1 MSSSGSG
8 GFWKR
13 VGAFVKNPTRDW
25 SLTDERALQ
34 EHESQAKAKA
44 REDQKRQNDFIRK
57 RELDGLRK
65 LRKRETTDLGI
76 DDSLQTNVP
85 DISSQPAPA
94 QARDETLRKIN
105 EIEKSMAGDHAVAP
119 RVRAPVT
126 RPMPAAAPKTVPP
139 PLAAAPASAALNT
152 PSAPNAPLTAGR
164 PPDAPTTSPIQWKVD
179 TAYADTT
186 LLTKPAALPSSPS
199 DVPTAA
205 GPATAAAGASTLP
218 PLVPPLAPSVPPQ
231 NPPAAPT
238 PAGPPTA
245 APRPPTAAFDEQ
257 PTLAEATR
265 LSADALP
272 SRAPAAAS
280 GDSWLRSSNDFMPSA
295 FFAVEV
301 HEALSSNPLFDQ
313 AVMDFAN
320 GDDAAA
326 ESALRD
332 AISNSPDLNAEKEL
346 WLALFDLFRASGQT
360 DKFEALVVDFVSR
373 FQTSAPMIDEGLPTT
388 SPAARPAPTGFKPSV
403 VFSAN
408 VDAPQVERL
417 RKLLLNKPSA
427 IELNFAEV
435 RSIAPAALPALVEA
449 LKTLNQTACTV
460 TLQGADTLLALC
472 QAQAPAMQRDA
483 APQWWALRLELL
495 RLLNQQDDFDAV
507 ALDYCVTYEISP
519 PTWEAARA
527 RVDRSETEPGSAAGT
542 QGAAS
547 AASDFQHSA
556 LGPSSVLGTA
566 GTRSAQLQLSGQIQ
580 GSSSAFL
587 APLEQ
592 AAKTHDQL
600 SISLRHLRRIDFSSA
615 GALLNWAMLQHDAG
629 KTLQFTGV
637 HRLIAGLFSILGLHE
652 HALIQLRRD

>member
-65 LRKRETTDLGI
+65 LRKREATDLGI

-85 DISSQPAPA
+85 EISSQPAPA

-105 EIEKSMAGDHAVAP
+105 EIEKSMAGDHGTAP

-126 RPMPAAAPKTVPP
+126 RPMPAAAKPAPP
-139 PLAAAPASAALNT
+139 PPPAAPVTAA
-152 PSAPNAPLTAGR
+152 R

-186 LLTKPAALPSSPS
+186 LLTKPAALAPSPS
-199 DVPTAA
+199 GGPTAV
-205 GPATAAAGASTLP
+205 GPATAAAAPSTLP
-218 PLVPPLAPSVPPQ
+218 PLVPPIPPQ
-231 NPPAAPT
+231 MPPAALT
-238 PAGPPTA
+238 PASQSPA
-245 APRPPTAAFDEQ
+245 APRPAAAAFDEQ

-326 ESALRD
+326 EAALRD
-332 AISNSPDLNAEKEL
+332 AISNSPDLSAEKEL

-373 FQTSAPMIDEGLPTT
+373 FQTSAPMIDEGLP
-388 SPAARPAPTGFKPSV
+388 SAAPAAKPAPTGFKPSIL
-403 VFSAN
+403 FAAN

-435 RSIAPAALPALVEA
+435 RSIAPAALPALAEA
-449 LKTLNQTACTV
+449 FKTLNQTACTV
-460 TLQGADTLLALC
+460 TLQGADNLLALC

-483 APQWWALRLELL
+483 DAQWWALRLELL

-527 RVDRSETEPGSAAGT
+527 RVERSEAEPGSATST
-542 QGAAS
+542 QATS
-547 AASDFQHSA
+547 ATSATSDFQHSG
-556 LGPSSVLGTA
+556 LGPSSVLGAA
-566 GTRSAQLQLSGQIQ
+566 GARSAQLQLSGQIQ

-587 APLEQ
+587 TPLEQ